1 MTPKNMRST
10 FNLLFY
16 INKQKIKKNG
26 KCPILGRITLDGK
39 VVQYSTK
46 EEIEPEFW
54 NPKEGCCSGK
64 GNECKRINF
73 RLEELKRQI
82 EQYYQRDIERS
93 GYVTAEGIKNAI
105 QGIGTS
111 EITLLKEFAL
121 MKEEIKNS
129 IGITHAQKTYYR
141 YGNAYNVI
149 RDFLK
154 YKYGVDDIEFSR
166 INKQFMEDYHFY
178 LLTVR
183 NFATYTIQNYVRFM
197 KHTIERA
204 VNKEVIYRNPVRRFY
219 AEGRKSTRRWISRE
233 DLNTILATP
242 HPKKNV
248 NKVRNLFI
256 FSTFTGLAYA
266 DVCNLKWTDIK
277 TDKDGHTWIF
287 KDRTKTTTECCI
299 PLLDI
304 PLSIIEQFKGK
315 KNTGKVF
322 DFFCYKTMNNHL
334 AELSRFYKLK
344 RPLDYHAARHSWATT
359 ICLSNG
365 VPIETLSRTMGHRSI
380 KTTQIY
386 AEVTNMKMDEDMK
399 LLESRIGNKYQLPK
413 NGTNNTNEN
422 QTADLLEFE
431 RNNTELKQLKLEEG
445 I

>member
-1 MTPKNMRST
+1 MRST
-10 FNLLFY
+10 FSILFY
-16 INKQKIKKNG
+16 INRQKIKKNG
-26 KCPILGRITLDGK
+26 KCPILGRITVDGK

-64 GNECKRINF
+64 GNECKRINI
-73 RLEELKRQI
+73 RLDELRK
-82 EQYYQRDIERS
+82 EAETHYQKDIERS

-121 MKEEIKNS
+121 MKEEIKSS

-154 YKYGVDDIEFSR
+154 YKYDADDIAFSR

-183 NFATYTIQNYVRFM
+183 NFATYTIQNYVRFL

-204 VNKEVIYRNPVRRFY
+204 VNKEIIYRNPVRRFY
-219 AEGRKSTRRWISRE
+219 ADGRKSSRRWISRE

-242 HPKKNV
+242 HPERNV

-256 FSTFTGLAYA
+256 FATFTGLAYI
-266 DVCNLKWTDIK
+266 DVYNLKWENIR
-277 TDKDGHTWIF
+277 TDKDCHTWIF

-304 PLSIIEQFKGK
+304 PLSIIDKFKGK
-315 KNTGKVF
+315 KNTDKVF
-322 DFFCYKTMNNHL
+322 DFFCYKTMSSHL
-334 AELSRFYKLK
+334 MTLSQFEKMK
-344 RPLDYHAARHSWATT
+344 IPLTFHQARHSWATT

-413 NGTNNTNEN
+413 NGTNNTKEN

-431 RNNTELKQLKLEEG
+431 RNNIKIIKQKEAV
-445 I
+445 

>member
-1 MTPKNMRST
+1 MRST
-10 FNLLFY
+10 FNILFY

-26 KCPILGRITLDGK
+26 TCPIMGRITIDGK
-39 VVQYSTK
+39 VVQYSAK
-46 EEIEPEFW
+46 EEIDPKFW
-54 NPKEGCCSGK
+54 DAKQGCCTGK
-64 GNECKRINF
+64 ENKRINI
-73 RLEELKRQI
+73 RLNELKKEI
-82 EQYYQRDIERS
+82 EHCYQKSVEKN

-105 QGIGTS
+105 QGVGTN
-111 EITLLKEFAL
+111 EVMLLKEFAL
-121 MKEEIKNS
+121 MKEEIKNG

-154 YKYGVDDIEFSR
+154 YKYDVDDIEFSK

-183 NFATYTIQNYVRFM
+183 NFATYSIQNYVRFL

-204 VNKEVIYRNPVRRFY
+204 VNKEIIYRNPVRKYY
-219 AEGRKSTRRWISRE
+219 ADGRKSSRRWISRE
-233 DLNTILATP
+233 DLSTIMAKP

-256 FSTFTGLAYA
+256 LSCFTGLAYA
-266 DVCNLKWTDIK
+266 DIYNLKWSDIH
-277 TDKDGHTWIF
+277 TDKNGYKWIF
-287 KDRTKTTTECCI
+287 KDRTKTTTECYI

-304 PLSIIEQFKGK
+304 PLSIIENFKGE
-315 KNTGKVF
+315 KNTDKVF
-322 DFFCYKTMNNHL
+322 DFFCYTTMNTHL
-334 AELSRFYKLK
+334 KTLKDFYGLKKELT
-344 RPLDYHAARHSWATT
+344 YHVARHTWATT
-359 ICLSNG
+359 ICLSNS

-399 LLESRIGNKYQLPK
+399 LLETRIGSKYQFPH
-413 NGTNNTNEN
+413 TEN
-422 QTADLLEFE
+422 KTDELVEFE
-431 RNNTELKQLKLEEG
+431 KNNSELSELKLMEAV
-445 I
+445 

>member
-1 MTPKNMRST
+1 MRST
-10 FNLLFY
+10 FNILFY
-16 INKQKIKKNG
+16 INRQKIKKNG
-26 KCPILGRITLDGK
+26 KCPILGRITVDGK
-39 VVQYSTK
+39 AVQYSTK
-46 EEIEPEFW
+46 EEIESKFW
-54 NPKEGCCSGK
+54 NPESGCCMGK
-64 GNECKRINF
+64 GNDCKRINL
-73 RLEELKRQI
+73 RLEELKREI

-105 QGIGTS
+105 QGVGTND
-111 EITLLKEFAL
+111 ITLLKEFAL

-154 YKYGVDDIEFSR
+154 YKYGIDDIPFSQ

-183 NFATYTIQNYVRFM
+183 NFATYTIQNYVRFL

-204 VNKEVIYRNPVRRFY
+204 VNKEIIYRNPVRRFY
-219 AEGRKSTRRWISRE
+219 AEGRKSSRRWISRE

-256 FSTFTGLAYA
+256 FSTFTGLAYV
-266 DVCNLKWTDIK
+266 DVCNLKWSDIK
-277 TDKDGHTWIF
+277 ADKNGYTWIF

-315 KNTGKVF
+315 KNTDKVF
-322 DFFCYKTMNNHL
+322 DFFCHTTVNNHL

-344 RPLDYHAARHSWATT
+344 KPLDYHAARHSWATT

-399 LLESRIGNKYQLPK
+399 LLENRIGNKYRFPNANTESK
-413 NGTNNTNEN
+413 TN
-422 QTADLLEFE
+422 DIIEFE
-431 RNNTELKQLKLEEG
+431 RNNIEPKQLKLEEA

>member
-1 MTPKNMRST
+1 MRST
-10 FNLLFY
+10 FNILFY
-16 INKQKIKKNG
+16 INRQKIKKNG
-26 KCPILGRITLDGK
+26 KCPIMGRITIDGK
-39 VVQYSTK
+39 IVQYSAK
-46 EEIEPEFW
+46 EEIEPKFW
-54 NPKEGCCSGK
+54 NPQKGCCIEK
-64 GNECKRINF
+64 GNECKRINI
-73 RLEELKRQI
+73 RLNELRTEI
-82 EQYYQRDIERS
+82 EQYYQKDIERS

-105 QGIGTS
+105 QGIGTN
-111 EITLLKEFAL
+111 EVTLLKEFAL

-154 YKYGVDDIEFSR
+154 YKYGANDIEFSR

-183 NFATYTIQNYVRFM
+183 NFSTYTIQNYVRFL

-204 VNKEVIYRNPVRRFY
+204 VNKEIIYRNPVRRFY
-219 AEGRKSTRRWISRE
+219 ADGRKSSRRWISRE
-233 DLNTILATP
+233 DLNTILSTP
-242 HPKKNV
+242 HPVRNV

-256 FSTFTGLAYA
+256 FATFTGLAYI
-266 DVCNLKWTDIK
+266 DIYNLKWSDIK
-277 TDKDGHTWIF
+277 MDKDGHTWIF

-304 PLSIIEQFKGK
+304 PLFIIDNFKGK
-315 KNTGKVF
+315 KNTDKVF
-322 DFFCYKTMNNHL
+322 DFFCYTTMNKHL
-334 AELSRFYKLK
+334 ITLQKFYKFK
-344 RPLDYHAARHSWATT
+344 SPLTFHMARHSWATT

-399 LLESRIGNKYQLPK
+399 LLETRIGNKYQLP
-413 NGTNNTNEN
+413 NAEN
-422 QTADLLEFE
+422 KTDELLEFE
-431 RNNTELKQLKLEEG
+431 KNNVELSKPKLEEA